1 MTGTPEKAAYIL
13 PDLTIS
19 ESPRTATISTAHV
32 SAEDQPIIADL
43 CWSNDTERGEHW
55 ILSTSYGW
63 IFCLDR
69 RCSWITDLMRLG
81 ISTRAI
87 FNLKRVADCGYQW
100 INLEADGDLIDEL
113 FQWDW

>member
-1 MTGTPEKAAYIL
+1 MTDTAKAATDIL
-13 PDLTIS
+13 PTLSIY

-32 SAEDQPIIADL
+32 SQEDQHIIADL

-55 ILSTSYGW
+55 ILSTKYGW

-69 RCSWITDLMRLG
+69 RCSWATDLANLG
-81 ISTRAI
+81 ISTRTI

-100 INLEADGDLIDEL
+100 INFEACGDQLDQL
-113 FQWDW
+113 FMWDW